1 MTSDMTKIIREKT
14 EDLNDKVKQ
23 RKGYELA
30 PMTTVDIARKFDP
43 RKKWDRVSAYEQ
55 GQVVGRDK
63 SYYLV
68 QHGSQTYKVPRWQ
81 LTQS

>member
-14 EDLNDKVKQ
+14 EELNDKVKQ
-23 RKGYELA
+23 RKGYELE

-43 RKKWDRVSAYEQ
+43 RKKWDRVSPYEQ

-68 QHGSQTYKVPRWQ
+68 QHCSQTDKVPRWL